1 MLIIIILLILL
12 HVINDDKVFQLE
24 LALRPSV
31 ATNDVPFLDLVI
43 YIYIYIYKERER
55 EREMYMF
62 TALILIIMNMYIY
75 IYIYNVYT
83 HLSTDIYT
91 GACSH
96 SCRRSRGGDEPA
108 LPTGARQPQRNRNIN
123 KTQQTISS
131 ASRRYERRVMMRAR
145 KTIYIYIYVH
155 IYI

>member
-1 MLIIIILLILL
+1 M
-12 HVINDDKVFQLE
+12 
-24 LALRPSV
+24 
-31 ATNDVPFLDLVI
+31 
-43 YIYIYIYKERER
+43 
-55 EREMYMF
+55 
-62 TALILIIMNMYIY
+62 
-75 IYIYNVYT
+75 YT

-145 KTIYIYIYVH
+145 KTIYIYIYIYMY
-155 IYI
+155 IYIYIYIYSSFTRGAVSCIISCLIVMTIVVIAQTSLRVLR